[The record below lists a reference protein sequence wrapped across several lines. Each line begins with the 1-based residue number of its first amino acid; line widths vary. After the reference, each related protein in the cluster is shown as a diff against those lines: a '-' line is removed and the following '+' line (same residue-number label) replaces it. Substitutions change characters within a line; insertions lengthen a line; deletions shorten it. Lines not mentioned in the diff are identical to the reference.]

1 MGPNRCHHS
10 DECAGDRYCSL
21 WNWCAGESNCDVTAP
36 VPVPDPV
43 EGLQTEVDALE
54 LRVDTL
60 ETDVTEIKAYIG
72 EGFEESSLGDDI
84 ESQVNDS
91 LEASQA
97 DFTDDAL
104 KQMTRGMFE

>member
-1 MGPNRCHHS
+1 MGPNRCGDDS
-10 DECAGDRYCSL
+10 ECAGDRYCSL
-21 WNWCAGESNCDVTAP
+21 WGWCHGESNCDVTAP
-36 VPVPDPV
+36 GPDPV
-43 EGLQTEVDALE
+43 EGLQVEVDALE

-72 EGFEESSLGDDI
+72 EGFEERSLGDDI

-104 KQMTRGMFE
+104 KQMTRGMLE